1 MSYDHYPFETLS
13 FNNLPRKSPLIYL
26 EYGGILTKISN
37 FVKDLRCENRRL
49 RLKLLNKRLKEG
61 NMFAV
66 YKEIL
71 EDAKL
76 LKNYDPDYWIFKKNI
91 DKSNFYNYIVDRDIS
106 LKYLEDAYEYQS
118 KDPPIFYKG
127 NIIKIKKGCHPNYN
141 DFYGI
146 VLEDSKTKTTIGY
159 NRINK
164 DFTLYYNDNILPGKI
179 YRTLIW
185 ECEII
190 DNGTDNNIYYWNKQ
204 YNQYC
209 RELY

>member
-1 MSYDHYPFETLS
+1 MSSDQYPFETLS
-13 FNNLPRKSPLIYL
+13 FNNLPKESPLLYL
-26 EYGGILTKISN
+26 EYGGILTMISN
-37 FVKDLRCENRRL
+37 IVKYIRNKNRRL

-61 NMFAV
+61 NMCAI

-71 EDAKL
+71 ENAKL
-76 LKNYDPDYWIFKKNI
+76 LKNYDPDYWICKKKI
-91 DKSNFYNYIVDRDIS
+91 DKSNFYNYIIDHDIS
-106 LKYLEDAYEYQS
+106 LKYLEDVYSEQC
-118 KDPPIFYKG
+118 KGPPVFYKG

-146 VLEDSKTKTTIGY
+146 LLEDSNMKTIIGY

-164 DFTLYYNDNILPGKI
+164 DFTIYYNDNIIPGKI

-190 DNGTDNNIYYWNKQ
+190 DNGTDNNIYHWNKQ

-209 RELY
+209 REL